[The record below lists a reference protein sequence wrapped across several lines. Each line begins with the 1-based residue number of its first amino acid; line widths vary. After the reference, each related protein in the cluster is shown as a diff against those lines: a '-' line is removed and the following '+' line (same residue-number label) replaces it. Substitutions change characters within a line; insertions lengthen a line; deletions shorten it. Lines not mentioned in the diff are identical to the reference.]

1 MMSNPEVFSFSMLW
15 AETEC
20 KNKVK
25 QNSTLVNNEKT
36 VSTLTIHC
44 RFNIV
49 FWDQKCPGF
58 HDFLF
63 LGLKQYIQ
71 ELSLLQWHLVMG
83 FGRYV

>member
-63 LGLKQYIQ
+63 WGWNSIFKSC
-71 ELSLLQWHLVMG
+71 LSYVLG